1 MRAGSITAPPRARP
15 VADAPVGA
23 LVDGAD
29 EVAKAWLLELLA
41 AAPLAAAGGVRV
53 EHLAAEGPELCTA
66 VARALA
72 DDDELAR
79 FAAGGDLFGAAG
91 RVGELAGAPD
101 AGSAFAAVEALR
113 RAVWESALGALS
125 RPSAA
130 LVADLADRLGAV
142 CAAITAAVLAPP
154 AGDPVIAPAPGPAPE
169 RPLQQTIRESIS
181 ASGMD
186 RPADLARAAAGE
198 AVQASALRAEPPI
211 MRPPLDSDPIAPD
224 ATPRVTDGDPRTHLA
239 ARSAE
244 FLAD

>member
-53 EHLAAEGPELCTA
+53 EHLAAEGPELCAA

-79 FAAGGDLFGAAG
+79 FAADGDLFGAAG

-142 CAAITAAVLAPP
+142 CAAITAAVLSAPVEP
-154 AGDPVIAPAPGPAPE
+154 VAEPVAEPRIARVTDPTAPVG
-169 RPLQQTIRESIS
+169 RI
-181 ASGMD
+181 D
-186 RPADLARAAAGE
+186 RLADLARAAAEESMAATVE
-198 AVQASALRAEPPI
+198 AAPPI
-211 MRPPLDSDPIAPD
+211 MRPPLGGEPPPEAS
-224 ATPRVTDGDPRTHLA
+224 PRVTDGDPRRHLA
-239 ARSAE
+239 ARTEE
-244 FLAD
+244 FVADGRPF